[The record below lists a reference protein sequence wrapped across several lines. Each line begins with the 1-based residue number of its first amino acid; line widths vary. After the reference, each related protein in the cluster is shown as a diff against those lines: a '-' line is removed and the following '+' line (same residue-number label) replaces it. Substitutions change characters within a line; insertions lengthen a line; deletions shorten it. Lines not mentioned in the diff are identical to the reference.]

1 VVIQKRPKVEHAK
14 IATQGETTRETPTT
28 LQSIDPSMTDEEKSI
43 LELVGSQLDGTP
55 IINPR
60 KAMVAKKKQQLRDRK
75 AEEEQE
81 KHAKYSSNAFKKWG
95 IWLESQAYLYKY
107 ITDSR
112 NPSKTRGVIQDRK
125 IDPTPLQILERFV
138 GMEKPDAKYVLD
150 DLEEEFDWDNY
161 APPLYREE
169 WGRIIRYD
177 MHSYDEL
184 RGYV

>member
-28 LQSIDPSMTDEEKSI
+28 LQSIDPRMTDEEKSI

-55 IINPR
+55 VINPR

-81 KHAKYSSNAFKKWG
+81 EHAKYSSNAFKKWG

-112 NPSKTRGVIQDRK
+112 NPSKTRGVIQDSK

-138 GMEKPDAKYVLD
+138 GMEKPDAQYVLD

>member
-1 VVIQKRPKVEHAK
+1 MVIQKRPKVEHAK
-14 IATQGETTRETPTT
+14 IASQGETTRETPTL
-28 LQSIDPSMTDEEKSI
+28 LQSIDPRMTDEEKSI

-55 IINPR
+55 VITPR

-81 KHAKYSSNAFKKWG
+81 EHAKYSSNAFKKWG

-107 ITDSR
+107 IITDSR
-112 NPSKTRGVIQDRK
+112 NPSKTRGVIQDSK

-138 GMEKPDAKYVLD
+138 GMEKPDAQYVLD
-150 DLEEEFDWDNY
+150 DLEVEFDWDNY

-177 MHSYDEL
+177 H
-184 RGYV
+184 VI

>member
-1 VVIQKRPKVEHAK
+1 MVIQKRPKVEHAK
-14 IATQGETTRETPTT
+14 IASQGETTRETPTL
-28 LQSIDPSMTDEEKSI
+28 LQSIDPRMTDEEKSI

-55 IINPR
+55 VITPR

-81 KHAKYSSNAFKKWG
+81 EHAKYSSNAFKKWG

-107 ITDSR
+107 IITDSR
-112 NPSKTRGVIQDRK
+112 NPSKTRGVIQDNK

-138 GMEKPDAKYVLD
+138 GMEKPDAQYVLD

-177 MHSYDEL
+177 H
-184 RGYV
+184 VI